1 MPLESS
7 GPKKL
12 CTLKDLAELWNLPV
26 SWLKE
31 YSRSRCS
38 DPIPCYRL
46 GRYVRVDPQSPELA
60 AWLARRKAVRRD
72 TKK

>member
-12 CTLKDLAELWNLPV
+12 CTLNDLAELWNPPV

-60 AWLARRKAVRRD
+60 AWLARRKAFRR
-72 TKK
+72 